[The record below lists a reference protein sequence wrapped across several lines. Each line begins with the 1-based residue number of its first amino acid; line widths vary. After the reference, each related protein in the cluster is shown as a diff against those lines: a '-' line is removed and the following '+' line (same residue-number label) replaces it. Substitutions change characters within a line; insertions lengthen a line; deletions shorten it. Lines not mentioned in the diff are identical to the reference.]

1 MYTLE
6 STAYFNHSDNCYS
19 SILTVNSNPDGPL
32 KEHVRQIK
40 LPDVSQFNNQ
50 SYCND
55 SCDCVYAV
63 LDFNNKCDYLKVDKL
78 SKLIEFLLKNN
89 YTIDYNTTKLLSKSQ
104 AYNSKN
110 MIFIFNYSV

>member
-19 SILTVNSNPDGPL
+19 SILTVNGNPDGPL
-32 KEHVRQIK
+32 KHYVRPIK
-40 LPDVSQFNNQ
+40 LPQVSPFNNQ
-50 SYCND
+50 SDCNN

-63 LDFNNKCDYLKVDKL
+63 LDLNNKCDYLKVEKL
-78 SKLIEFLLKNN
+78 SQFVGFLLKNN
-89 YTIDYNTTKLLSKSQ
+89 YTIDYNTTKLLSKAQ

-110 MIFIFNYSV
+110 MIFLFNYSV